1 MFTYML
7 TCRLDS
13 LVWYDYFFTMLF
25 VDFKCWSYMTNSDES
40 YMTYVIYD
48 QLGMV
53 IYDQHN
59 FLTNFAELFMAPTP
73 LLVSTFGDTGERG
86 GGNYFP
92 WHVKVFKFI
101 WYAQKILLNDSILSL
116 YKQYLKNIISM
127 CKHLYI
133 INLYLLYI
141 HIISIGRGW
150 GMIPSIP
157 PLSTCSWH
165 C

>member
-1 MFTYML
+1 
-7 TCRLDS
+7 
-13 LVWYDYFFTMLF
+13 
-25 VDFKCWSYMTNSDES
+25 
-40 YMTYVIYD
+40 
-48 QLGMV
+48 MV
-53 IYDQHN
+53 IYDQFGWVIYDICHIWPTRN
-59 FLTNFAELFMAPTP
+59 GHIWPTKFLTNFAALFMAPTP
-73 LLVSTFGDTGERG
+73 LLVSTFDDTGERG
-86 GGNYFP
+86 RNYFP

>member
-1 MFTYML
+1 
-7 TCRLDS
+7 
-13 LVWYDYFFTMLF
+13 MLF

-48 QLGMV
+48 QFGMP

-73 LLVSTFGDTGERG
+73 LLVSTFDDTGERG
-86 GGNYFP
+86 RNYSS

-116 YKQYLKNIISM
+116 YKQYLKNMISM
-127 CKHLYI
+127 CKQYWERVGYDFLYPPPKHLFWTLLI
-133 INLYLLYI
+133 FNWSWILPKKTSPDINNNI
-141 HIISIGRGW
+141 
-150 GMIPSIP
+150 
-157 PLSTCSWH
+157 
-165 C
+165 